1 MLVLVFC
8 VREACDQRG
17 GLCTDSLLRN
27 CGVAL
32 RVVFFFFLQRF
43 CLTFLLCGTYSLKE
57 RTRSPVRV
65 LSA

>member
-32 RVVFFFFLQRF
+32 RVVFFF
-43 CLTFLLCGTYSLKE
+43 C
-57 RTRSPVRV
+57 
-65 LSA
+65 SASV